1 MNAEAGKQRAAW
13 RDIETQAEKI
23 VHYIDNS
30 KMERTADGLNPSHR
44 RPVQD
49 VLDGVQVVLEDAA
62 VLQANVVQFKKEAQR
77 VQGNLRQLSLMDD
90 SAVVLAAPGGPSV
103 SPLAPLYDLIT
114 RTVKMM
120 GTAKGG
126 SGGVAELAQ
135 SMGASLTVG

>member
-1 MNAEAGKQRAAW
+1 MNAEAGIQRLAW

-49 VLDGVQVVLEDAA
+49 VLDGVKVVSEDAG
-62 VLQANVVQFKKEAQR
+62 VLQTNVVQFKTATQR
-77 VQGNLRQLSLMDD
+77 VREDLRQLSLMDE
-90 SAVVLAAPGGPSV
+90 SAVVLAAPGGPPT

-114 RTVKMM
+114 RTVNVMRTAM
-120 GTAKGG
+120 GS
-126 SGGVAELAQ
+126 SGGVA
-135 SMGASLTVG
+135 

>member
-1 MNAEAGKQRAAW
+1 MLLIACSTPPPCLTCISEMEKVRKALDDLQRQLTDMNAEAGIQRLAW

-77 VQGNLRQLSLMDD
+77 VQGNLRDLSL
-90 SAVVLAAPGGPSV
+90 LKESV
-103 SPLAPLYDLIT
+103 SRSRLLFPCRSA
-114 RTVKMM
+114 
-120 GTAKGG
+120 
-126 SGGVAELAQ
+126 
-135 SMGASLTVG
+135 